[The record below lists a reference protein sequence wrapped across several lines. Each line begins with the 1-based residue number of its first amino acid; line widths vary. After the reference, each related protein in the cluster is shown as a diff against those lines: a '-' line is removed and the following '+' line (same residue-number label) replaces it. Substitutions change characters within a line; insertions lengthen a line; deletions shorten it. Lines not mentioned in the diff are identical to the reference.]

1 MIKVTHYTNSFI
13 SVESDNSI
21 LTCDPWIGITNDNG
35 WFSYPLENKKK
46 LTIKYLIL
54 ILFIY
59 KSSSL

>member
-35 WFSYPLENKKK
+35 WFSYPLENKKN
-46 LTIKYLIL
+46 
-54 ILFIY
+54 
-59 KSSSL
+59 